1 MDRNP
6 YVVGIVRGDRLVARF
21 GDVVLFVD
29 DDGQSAAELL
39 AAIESAAHTPQPGAA
54 IAERLAGL
62 AVGRNST
69 HVPAFGVVAPMP
81 EGLLMI
87 LRGSVK
93 ASIKTAEGIRT
104 LSGERAYT
112 WVDEVLPET
121 VTQVGVTAA
130 EVAVA
135 QASPHTNLR
144 GGVVPGAGF
153 VLDRARAAGERPAQ
167 QQQRPAETPVRRG
180 RPDGRGQPAEG
191 EPTQERSLVTSEA
204 STADSA
210 AGSVLVADDGTV
222 YPLDRSYVLGRDP
235 GGDDA
240 VRSAAASPIEVH
252 NDRHVSRVHAYI
264 SIDGDMVRVRDASTP
279 AGTFLAAPGAKEWT
293 PVGSAPIELPV
304 GSSLRI
310 GERIF
315 THAGGGQ

>member
-1 MDRNP
+1 MDRNT
-6 YVVGIVRGDRLVARF
+6 YVVGIVRGDRLVARY

-29 DDGQSAAELL
+29 DDGQAAAELL
-39 AAIESAAHTPQPGAA
+39 AAIESAANTPHPGAA

-62 AVGRNST
+62 AVGRGAT
-69 HVPAFGVVAPMP
+69 QVPAFGVLAPMP
-81 EGLLMI
+81 DGLLMI
-87 LRGSVK
+87 LRGSVT
-93 ASIKTAEGIRT
+93 ASIRTAEGVRT

-112 WVDEVLPET
+112 WVDEVLPEA
-121 VTQVGVTAA
+121 VTQVGVSAS
-130 EVAVA
+130 EGAVA

-144 GGVVPGAGF
+144 AGVVPGGGF
-153 VLDRARAAGERPAQ
+153 VLDRARAAGERPSQ
-167 QQQRPAETPVRRG
+167 KQQQRPAETPVRRG
-180 RPDGRGQPAEG
+180 QQGGRGQPDEG
-191 EPTQERSLVTSEA
+191 EPTQERAVPVSEA
-204 STADSA
+204 ATALAS
-210 AGSVLVADDGTV
+210 GSVLVGDDGTV
-222 YPLDRSYVLGRDP
+222 YPLDRAYVLGRDP
-235 GGDDA
+235 AGDDA

-293 PVGSAPIELPV
+293 PVGTAPIELPV

-315 THAGGGQ
+315 THAGG

>member
-1 MDRNP
+1 VDRNP
-6 YVVGIVRGDRLVARF
+6 YVVGIVRGDRLVARH
-21 GDVVLFVD
+21 GDVVLFVN
-29 DDGQSAAELL
+29 DDGQSAEELL
-39 AAIESAAHTPQPGAA
+39 AGIESAAHTPHPGAA

-62 AVGRNST
+62 AVGRGST

-93 ASIKTAEGIRT
+93 ASIKTADGVRT
-104 LSGERAYT
+104 LTGERAYT
-112 WVDEVLPET
+112 WVDELLPET

-135 QASPHTNLR
+135 QACPHTNLR
-144 GGVVPGAGF
+144 AGVVPGGGF
-153 VLDRARAAGERPAQ
+153 VLDRARAASERASQP
-167 QQQRPAETPVRRG
+167 QRPAETPVRRG
-180 RPDGRGQPAEG
+180 QPEGRGQPDEG
-191 EPTQERSLVTSEA
+191 EPTQERPLVASEA
-204 STADSA
+204 STSDTV
-210 AGSVLVADDGTV
+210 GTVLVADDGAV
-222 YPLDRSYVLGRDP
+222 YPLDRPYVLGRDP
-235 GGDDA
+235 RADDA
-240 VRSAAASPIEVH
+240 VRKAAASPIEVH
-252 NDRHVSRVHAYI
+252 NDKHVSRVHAYI

-293 PVGSAPIELPV
+293 QVGTAPIELPV

-315 THAGGGQ
+315 THAGG

>member
-1 MDRNP
+1 VDRNP
-6 YVVGIVRGDRLVARF
+6 YVVGIVRGDRLVARY

-39 AAIESAAHTPQPGAA
+39 AAIESAAHTPHAGAA
-54 IAERLAGL
+54 IAERLAPL
-62 AVGRNST
+62 AVGRGST
-69 HVPAFGVVAPMP
+69 QVPAFGVVAPMP

-87 LRGSVK
+87 LRGGVK
-93 ASIKTAEGIRT
+93 ASIKTAEGVRT

-112 WVDEVLPET
+112 WVDEMLPET
-121 VTQVGVTAA
+121 VTQVSVTTA

-135 QASPHTNLR
+135 QPSPQTNLR
-144 GGVVPGAGF
+144 DGVVPGGGF
-153 VLDRARAAGERPAQ
+153 VLDRARATGERAPQ
-167 QQQRPAETPVRRG
+167 PQRPAEKPVRR
-180 RPDGRGQPAEG
+180 RPLEEG
-191 EPTQERSLVTSEA
+191 EPTQERQLVAPEA
-204 STADSA
+204 STSGAVGA
-210 AGSVLVADDGTV
+210 VLVADDGAI
-222 YPLDRSYVLGRDP
+222 YPLDRPYVLGRDP
-235 GGDDA
+235 LTDDA
-240 VRSAAASPIEVH
+240 VRSAAAAPIEVH

-264 SIDGDMVRVRDASTP
+264 SIDGDMVRVRDAKTP

-315 THAGGGQ
+315 THAGGDRG